1 MRGHWYLLEEKYSCN
16 ALYFLCLPILLRG
29 IVHREAHKEGQNEA
43 HIISATIKNHYD
55 LMLNERLK
63 TQVLIQLI
71 S

>member
-1 MRGHWYLLEEKYSCN
+1 MRGHWYLLEEKYSSN
-16 ALYFLCLPILLRG
+16 ALSFLCSRG
-29 IVHREAHKEGQNEA
+29 NIHREAHTKGQNEA